1 MTAPQP
7 APAAPATGFD
17 MSQWGQPL
25 GGTTQSPF
33 PASMPAGQFTAP
45 GQVAPYA
52 LPAPMA
58 PASPFDHLTQLMQ
71 ALQHRQIPQ
80 LPGAVQE
87 PSTPMA
93 PAPAAD
99 GLGLLRVI
107 LGNPQFQQALF
118 GTHRAPL
125 PSRQVSLP
133 LPFPGAPH
141 RARSAQI
148 PLGAVMNAIATLAGQ
163 SMSELNAETTE
174 DEPEVPPYLVGDDG
188 DFLVDPANASDRA
201 ALVTHLFRMSE
212 ALQTAGTRGGRSDHP
227 TYFESELDE
236 SEEFALGLGM

>member
-25 GGTTQSPF
+25 GGTTPSPF

-45 GQVAPYA
+45 GQPSPYA

-125 PSRQVSLP
+125 PSRSVAAAAVSRRA
-133 LPFPGAPH
+133 AP
-141 RARSAQI
+141 RAIGPDPARGSDERDCHA
-148 PLGAVMNAIATLAGQ
+148 AGQ

-201 ALVTHLFRMSE
+201 ALVTHLFR
-212 ALQTAGTRGGRSDHP
+212 
-227 TYFESELDE
+227 
-236 SEEFALGLGM
+236 